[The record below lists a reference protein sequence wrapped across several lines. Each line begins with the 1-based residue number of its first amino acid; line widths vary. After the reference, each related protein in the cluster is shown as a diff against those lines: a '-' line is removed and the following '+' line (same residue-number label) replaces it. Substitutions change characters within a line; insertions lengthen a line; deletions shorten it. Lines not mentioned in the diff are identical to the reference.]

1 MDFYRHGT
9 LVDSPDG
16 KWWIMFHGYERENRT
31 IGRQTLLL
39 PIEWTEDGWFRVPNG
54 VDVDLPIKKPQG
66 TAVQHGMQLSD
77 DFRGTVLGR
86 QWSVIENADKT
97 KFTVADNALNIRCD
111 SKFPSETYPLV
122 LMPQNNFYGIEAEII
137 APKGTEGGL
146 VFYYNQRY

>member
-1 MDFYRHGT
+1 MDRRR
-9 LVDSPDG
+9 LVSRT
-16 KWWIMFHGYERENRT
+16 ER
-31 IGRQTLLL
+31 
-39 PIEWTEDGWFRVPNG
+39 
-54 VDVDLPIKKPQG
+54 VDVDLRLKSLRG

-146 VFYYNQRY
+146 VFYYNQRYYVGMSLEDGNVCMLFPHGW